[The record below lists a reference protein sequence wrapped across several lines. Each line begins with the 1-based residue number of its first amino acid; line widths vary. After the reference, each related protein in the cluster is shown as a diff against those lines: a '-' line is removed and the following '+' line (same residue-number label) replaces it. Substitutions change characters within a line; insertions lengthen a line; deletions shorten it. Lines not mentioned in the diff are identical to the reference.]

1 MDELPPKKNRR
12 RGKLLKPEEQT
23 ELLALLERGVSRS
36 AACRK
41 LGVSYDSYQRTC
53 EEDPE
58 FAREV
63 GTALLGI
70 DQNVE
75 MALYKSAMEGS
86 VTAQTF
92 WLKSRRP
99 EGWQPPREP
108 RQDNRTRSH
117 TSPETPQPV
126 SDEELENLSDR
137 ELIERARAEGVE
149 LPPEI
154 ARRLEQA
161 YRQRR
166 SPDVPQKADD

>member
-1 MDELPPKKNRR
+1 MDEPPRNKSER
-12 RGKLLKPEEQT
+12 RGRVLRPEKRT

-41 LGVSYDSYQRTC
+41 LGIAYASYLLTREQ
-53 EEDPE
+53 DPDFDRDVE
-58 FAREV
+58 I
-63 GTALLGI
+63 ALSAI
-70 DQNVE
+70 DQNVA

-99 EGWQPPREP
+99 EGWDSPREP
-108 RQDNRTRSH
+108 RQHNRTRSQP
-117 TSPETPQPV
+117 SPETPQPV
-126 SDEELENLSDR
+126 TDEELANLSDR

-166 SPDVPQKADD
+166 SPDVPPEADD